1 MTPIVIA
8 VFTAKEFDFKGNPAA
23 VLLSKSR
30 LSDIKMQDQ
39 ARKIGMPATSFLFED
54 NEGNYRVRWFAPD
67 EEIGLCG
74 HGAAAAGIFLAKE
87 TGREKITLQYAG
99 GEISV
104 KLKENTFSMS
114 LEGIPVVERI
124 VVPQAIKDGLKIPI
138 LEMYKTENK
147 HLIVTDSEASVAQME
162 PDFERL
168 RQSSIF
174 GYAVTAPGDRV
185 DFVSRTLVPH
195 VQQLEDHATGSSHAL
210 LVPYW
215 GAKLAK
221 NKMESYQLSP
231 RGGRFFSELIRD
243 KVVLSGNFEMES
255 EFYDRLSG

>member
-1 MTPIVIA
+1 MTPTVIA
-8 VFTAKEFDFKGNPAA
+8 VFTAEELGFKGNPAA

-30 LSDIKMQDQ
+30 LSDNEMQEQ
-39 ARKIGMPATSFLFED
+39 AQKIGMPATSFLFED
-54 NEGNYRVRWFAPD
+54 REGNYRVRWFAPD

-87 TGREKITLQYAG
+87 TGKEKITLQYGG

-104 KLKENTFSMS
+104 KLKGNTFFMT
-114 LEGIPVVERI
+114 LEGIPVMERI
-124 VVPQAIKDGLKIPI
+124 VAPQAIEDGLKIPI
-138 LEMYKTENK
+138 LEMYITENK
-147 HLIVTDSEASVAQME
+147 HLIVSDSEASVAQMK
-162 PDFERL
+162 PDFARL

-174 GYAVTAPGDRV
+174 GYAVTALGDRV

-215 GAKLAK
+215 AAKLGK
-221 NKMESYQLSP
+221 KRMESYQLSP
-231 RGGRFFSELIRD
+231 RGGRFFSELIKD
-243 KVVLSGNFEMES
+243 KVVLSGNFEME
-255 EFYDRLSG
+255 